1 MGENHFAP
9 LPTAFYGAV
18 LMMAGVAYWI
28 LSSTIIREDGKDSLL
43 AKAIGKDYKGKLSVV
58 LCAVAI
64 VLSFFNHWISLAIYV
79 FVALM
84 WLVPDRRIERV
95 LTRPR

>member
-1 MGENHFAP
+1 
-9 LPTAFYGAV
+9 
-18 LMMAGVAYWI
+18 
-28 LSSTIIREDGKDSLL
+28 LSRTIIHEDGGEASLL
-43 AKAIGKDYKGKLSVV
+43 AKAVGKDYKGQLSVV
-58 LCAVAI
+58 CYAAAI
-64 VLSFFNHWISLAIYV
+64 VLSFFNHWISQAIYV